1 MAVSPAAGPSPGFP
15 PSPAAT
21 SGGAA
26 ASLASLPLELRGPI
40 LRGLRWTLW
49 LSALA
54 MPLGYATRLM
64 LARTG
69 PQVIGAFGLLLI
81 YIRLV
86 STFLLLGGN
95 AVLIQF
101 LPQLAP
107 QQRRGFLMRYG
118 AIVLAALAP
127 WFAIAWFWPAGL
139 HWLFG
144 AVGGA
149 RFQVILIWLSPIY
162 IALSLSNAALKG
174 LLEITWAQI
183 LGRAVTV
190 GSFVAYAFLFFA
202 DRSLLAR
209 EYLILIWGIYLTLAA
224 IAAAIGLHVFW
235 RHTPPAPRRGPGPAA
250 RAPALPR
257 GFWGYTLNLQ
267 GNSAI
272 GFLSAS
278 LDSLLV
284 LHWGGL
290 RKLGLYVALMTLI
303 AITPTLLDLLLDT
316 LLPSLTHAI
325 AHGGYGAMAGL
336 NHACGRVL
344 YLGALALASFMA
356 LFAAPLLAVFGPAYT
371 GLAPLL
377 RIAAPMAAILAASHL
392 YNTIF
397 SAIGQPQRSTLAQL
411 ARLLV
416 FIVLFPPLWHAEGL
430 AGAVWTWAA
439 AELAHHLASLFFV
452 RRGGLSIP
460 FARGYAVLWA
470 ALAASGGLAYAAPH
484 LGWAWDGVAWC
495 VVLLAF
501 LAAAGYRTAEIRA
514 FLNFLRP
521 GRGAGMHPA

>member
-1 MAVSPAAGPSPGFP
+1 MPASPASPPAGST
-15 PSPAAT
+15 PA
-21 SGGAA
+21 SGTGAA
-26 ASLASLPLELRGPI
+26 AFAALPGELRAPI

-49 LSALA
+49 LSAVA
-54 MPLGYATRLM
+54 MPLGYGTRLM

-81 YIRLV
+81 YVRLV

-107 QQRRGFLMRYG
+107 AERRGFLVRYG
-118 AIVLAALAP
+118 AIVLLALVP
-127 WFAIAWFWPAGL
+127 WFAVAWFWPVGL

-144 AVGGA
+144 AVGGT

-162 IALSLSNAALKG
+162 IALSLSTAALKG

-190 GSFVAYAFLFFA
+190 GSFVIYAFLFFS
-202 DRSLLAR
+202 DRRFLAR

-224 IAAAIGLHVFW
+224 IAAGAGLRIFW
-235 RHTPPAPRRGPGPAA
+235 RRTTPAGPRAA
-250 RAPALPR
+250 RARGLPP
-257 GFWGYTLNLQ
+257 GFWRYTLNLQ

-290 RKLGLYVALMTLI
+290 GKLGLYVALMTLLT
-303 AITPTLLDLLLDT
+303 ITPTLLDLLLDT

-325 AHGGYGAMAGL
+325 ALGGRTAINGL
-336 NHACGRVL
+336 NDACSRVL
-344 YLGALALASFMA
+344 YVGALALASFMA
-356 LFAAPLLAVFGPAYT
+356 LFAGPLVGIFGPAYA

-377 RIAAPMAAILAASHL
+377 RLAAPAAAVLAASHL

-397 SAIGQPQRSTLAQL
+397 SAIGQPQRSTVAQT
-411 ARLLV
+411 ARLAV
-416 FIVLFPPLWHAEGL
+416 FIALFPPLWRADGL
-430 AGAVWTWAA
+430 AGAVWTWMA
-439 AELAHHLASLFFV
+439 AEMAHHLASVFFV
-452 RRGGLSIP
+452 RRGGLQLP
-460 FARGYAVLWA
+460 FRRGYAMFWL
-470 ALAASGGLAYAAPH
+470 ALAASGGLACAVPRLAA
-484 LGWAWDGVAWC
+484 GWDALAWVAI
-495 VVLLAF
+495 LAAF
-501 LAAAGYRTAEIRA
+501 LGAAGYRSGEIRA
-514 FLNFLRP
+514 FLRFLRP
-521 GRGAGMHPA
+521 GRGAAASTA